1 MDGRY
6 LRIKML
12 KLKNVTLTALACT
25 YLYET
30 VQAMKY
36 SMKGIEFGDAV
47 FISHKKPFYLPSNI
61 RYEHTS
67 RNKSMDEFSY
77 KLMYEVHK
85 YIKTEFAL
93 IVHYDGFVINPQLWK
108 DEFLRY
114 DYIGAPWPELRSFKD
129 IHGKICR
136 VGNGAALRSK
146 KLMEFPSKDKI
157 PFEPGINGLYNE
169 DLLICIKYRHLFEAA
184 GMKFAP
190 LDIAKHFSREAPI
203 PENEGLKTFMFHD
216 YFGENFKNK
225 RFGRVWLKYLFLN
238 KPFKYLNGTFL
249 KPVVKKIRKK
259 YDVLAK
265 YR

>member
-1 MDGRY
+1 
-6 LRIKML
+6 ML

-25 YLYET
+25 NLYET

-36 SMKGIEFGDAV
+36 SMKDIEFGDAV

-61 RYEHTS
+61 RYEYTS

-77 KLMYEVHK
+77 KLMYDVHK

-136 VGNGAALRSK
+136 VGNGASLRSK
-146 KLMEFPSKDKI
+146 KLMEFPSKDSI

-184 GMKFAP
+184 GMQFAP

-249 KPVVKKIRKK
+249 KPIVKKIRKK

-265 YR
+265 YK